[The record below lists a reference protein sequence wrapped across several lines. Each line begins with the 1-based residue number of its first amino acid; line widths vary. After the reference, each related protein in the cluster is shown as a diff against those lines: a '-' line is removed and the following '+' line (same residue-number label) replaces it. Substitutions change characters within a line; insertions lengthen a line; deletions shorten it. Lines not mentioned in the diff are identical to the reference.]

1 MKIDAEMLVKFARRI
16 IYLSFILGMLIN
28 GCNRSGKDSEQINSN
43 ETNDSTT
50 TKAITKF
57 LFLNEWFGKAGVYSY
72 NLSEKKYFP
81 VWWHPRENV
90 VMLVYRPDNMPAY
103 FLTAGR
109 MGIKEKFPFFQRIK
123 LFKISQNFS
132 ETIQI
137 DKVKDG
143 LQFTAR
149 WNADNNLELIYTSI
163 DKVISSYVNQFTKVY
178 DFYGK
183 LIDSKIETFDIEKD
197 GFPYLLPQ
205 RNSTISPSAK
215 YGVSILSDS
224 IFLKTAGND
233 SVSLITV
240 MKHDLNKIDWS
251 EDERFLII
259 STLNLND
266 ESLKTKKPETSE
278 LFVYS
283 IDADS
288 LIGVFSGAGV
298 KNFFTSG
305 DLLIFGDGFGKNSR
319 INIYNLQQHE
329 IIDSVITKE
338 ACGLVFLPK
347 I

>member
-1 MKIDAEMLVKFARRI
+1 
-16 IYLSFILGMLIN
+16 MLIN
-28 GCNRSGKDSEQINSN
+28 SCNNSDKDSGQLSN
-43 ETNDSTT
+43 NKATDSTT

-72 NLSEKKYFP
+72 NLLEKKYSP

-109 MGIKEKFPFFQRIK
+109 MGTKEKFPFFQRIK
-123 LFKISQNFS
+123 LFRISRNFS
-132 ETIQI
+132 EIIQI
-137 DKVKDG
+137 DNVKDG

-149 WNADNNLELIYTSI
+149 WNADNNLELIYTSV

-183 LIDSKIETFDIEKD
+183 LIDSRIETFDIEKD

-205 RNSTISPSAK
+205 RYSTISPSAK
-215 YGVSILSDS
+215 YGVSVLSDS
-224 IFLKTAGND
+224 IYFKTAGNY
-233 SVSLITV
+233 SLKFITTV
-240 MKHDLNKIDWS
+240 KHNLNKINWS
-251 EDERFLII
+251 KDEQFLII

-266 ESLKTKKPETSE
+266 ESVKTRKPETSE
-278 LFVYS
+278 LFIYS

-288 LIGVFSGAGV
+288 LIGVFMGEGV

-305 DLLIFGDGFGKNSR
+305 DLLIFDDGFGKNSR

-329 IIDSVITKE
+329 IIDSVITKAE
-338 ACGLVFLPK
+338 CGLVFLPK
-347 I
+347 L

>member
-1 MKIDAEMLVKFARRI
+1 
-16 IYLSFILGMLIN
+16 MLIN
-28 GCNRSGKDSEQINSN
+28 SCNNSDKDSGQLSN
-43 ETNDSTT
+43 NKATDSTT

-72 NLSEKKYFP
+72 NLLEKKYSP

-109 MGIKEKFPFFQRIK
+109 MGTKEKFPFFQRIK
-123 LFKISQNFS
+123 LFRISHNFS
-132 ETIQI
+132 EIIQI
-137 DKVKDG
+137 DNVKDG

-149 WNADNNLELIYTSI
+149 WNADNNLELIYTSV

-183 LIDSKIETFDIEKD
+183 LIDSRIETFDIEKD

-205 RNSTISPSAK
+205 RYSTISPSAK
-215 YGVSILSDS
+215 YGVSVLSDS
-224 IFLKTAGND
+224 IFFKTAGND
-233 SVSLITV
+233 SLKFITAV
-240 MKHDLNKIDWS
+240 KHNLNKINWS
-251 EDERFLII
+251 KDEQFLII

-266 ESLKTKKPETSE
+266 ESVKTRKPETSE
-278 LFVYS
+278 LFIYS

-288 LIGVFSGAGV
+288 LIGVFMGEGV

-305 DLLIFGDGFGKNSR
+305 DLLIFDDGFEKNSR
-319 INIYNLQQHE
+319 INIYNLNEQKIVDE
-329 IIDSVITKE
+329 IHSRE
-338 ACGLVFLPK
+338 GCGLVYIPK
-347 I
+347 L

>member
-1 MKIDAEMLVKFARRI
+1 MKIDAEMPTKLTHKL
-16 IYLSFILGMLIN
+16 IYLLFILGMLIN
-28 GCNRSGKDSEQINSN
+28 SCNNSDKDSGQLSN
-43 ETNDSTT
+43 NEATDSTT

-57 LFLNEWFGKAGVYSY
+57 LFLTEWFGKAGVYSY
-72 NLSEKKYFP
+72 SLSEKKYSP

-109 MGIKEKFPFFQRIK
+109 MGTKEKFPYFQRIK
-123 LFKISQNFS
+123 LFRISRNFS

-149 WNADNNLELIYTSI
+149 WNADDNLELIYTSV

-183 LIDSKIETFDIEKD
+183 LIDSRIETFDIEKD

-205 RNSTISPSAK
+205 RYSTISPSAK
-215 YGVSILSDS
+215 YGVSVLSDS
-224 IFLKTAGND
+224 IFFKTAGID
-233 SVSLITV
+233 SVKLITV
-240 MKHDLNKIDWS
+240 IKHDLNKIDWS
-251 EDERFLII
+251 KDGQFLII

-266 ESLKTKKPETSE
+266 ESIKTKKPETSE
-278 LFVYS
+278 LFIYP
-283 IDADS
+283 INADS
-288 LIGVFSGAGV
+288 LIGVFRGSGV
-298 KNFFTSG
+298 KNFFTSD
-305 DLLIFGDGFGKNSR
+305 DLLIFDDGFGKNSR

-329 IIDSVITKE
+329 IIDSVITKAE
-338 ACGLVFLPK
+338 CGLVFLPK
-347 I
+347 L

>member
-1 MKIDAEMLVKFARRI
+1 MKYICHI
-16 IYLSFILGMLIN
+16 IIPLFIAGLLISS
-28 GCNRSGKDSEQINSN
+28 CNKTDKNIEQTKSVVEKDSSSRENL
-43 ETNDSTT
+43 TH
-50 TKAITKF
+50 F
-57 LFLNEWFGKAGVYSY
+57 LFLTEWFGKAGVYSY
-72 NLSEKKYFP
+72 SLSEKKYSP

-90 VMLVYRPDNMPAY
+90 VMLVYRPDNMPSY

-109 MGIKEKFPFFQRIK
+109 MGIKEKFPFFLRIK
-123 LFKISQNFS
+123 LFRISRNFS

-183 LIDSKIETFDIEKD
+183 LIDSRIETFDIEKD

-215 YGVSILSDS
+215 YGVSILNDS
-224 IFLKTAGND
+224 IFFKTAGND
-233 SVSLITV
+233 SVRLITV

-266 ESLKTKKPETSE
+266 VSLKTKKPETSE

-305 DLLIFGDGFGKNSR
+305 DLLIFDDRFGKNSR

-347 I
+347 L